1 MSRFSSALV
10 AIIALFA
17 LVGCGA
23 KNGVVSDL
31 PENNISKKYLSMQ
44 AKEEEPKVIKNNVSD
59 EESIEAALFMT
70 AIDHLDEKN
79 HKVAAGYFEEL
90 FKKTGKKEYLI
101 EAVKIRSTFGEYG
114 EAATLLQEALLKSKD
129 DTDLKKML
137 TANYIAQKDY
147 AKALEIA
154 DAIAQKT
161 KQKEDYDM
169 AGSISYLLGDYK
181 KASGYFRSS
190 YAIRADDISA
200 DRIAT
205 ILFLEGNDVEGMRF
219 VETHIRMFGCSKYL
233 CERLAGAYIQKGDTR
248 GALEVF
254 KKLYFKNKDEKY
266 IKKII
271 ELSVAGSDI
280 DGLIAF
286 LKKSKKDEKFLLEA
300 YKYKKDNKN
309 AAVVAM
315 ELYKKTNEIDY
326 LAQSAIYKFES
337 YPENKKP
344 HWLIT
349 QTVKHLSLVVSKIKN
364 DIYDNYLGY
373 LLIDY
378 DIDVDRGVGLVKR
391 ALEKEPNTVFYL
403 DSLAWGYYKQKKCV
417 EANEIMKKVVA
428 EIKNDKTID
437 EHVMQIK
444 KCLQGQK

>member
-70 AIDHLDEKN
+70 AVDHLDEKN

-161 KQKEDYDM
+161 KQKEDYDIENLEKIDM
-169 AGSISYLLGDYK
+169 LQK
-181 KASGYFRSS
+181 Q
-190 YAIRADDISA
+190 IRAPEA
-200 DRIAT
+200 
-205 ILFLEGNDVEGMRF
+205 
-219 VETHIRMFGCSKYL
+219 K
-233 CERLAGAYIQKGDTR
+233 
-248 GALEVF
+248 AL
-254 KKLYFKNKDEKY
+254 
-266 IKKII
+266 
-271 ELSVAGSDI
+271 
-280 DGLIAF
+280 
-286 LKKSKKDEKFLLEA
+286 
-300 YKYKKDNKN
+300 KDNE
-309 AAVVAM
+309 V
-315 ELYKKTNEIDY
+315 L
-326 LAQSAIYKFES
+326 
-337 YPENKKP
+337 
-344 HWLIT
+344 
-349 QTVKHLSLVVSKIKN
+349 
-364 DIYDNYLGY
+364 
-373 LLIDY
+373 
-378 DIDVDRGVGLVKR
+378 
-391 ALEKEPNTVFYL
+391 
-403 DSLAWGYYKQKKCV
+403 
-417 EANEIMKKVVA
+417 
-428 EIKNDKTID
+428 
-437 EHVMQIK
+437 
-444 KCLQGQK
+444 